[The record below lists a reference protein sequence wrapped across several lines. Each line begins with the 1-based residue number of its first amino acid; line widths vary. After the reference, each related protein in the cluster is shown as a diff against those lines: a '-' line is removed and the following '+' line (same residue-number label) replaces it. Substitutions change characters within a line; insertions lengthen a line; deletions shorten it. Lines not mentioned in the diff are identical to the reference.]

1 MATRMLPRVCGCYN
15 NILAKRAAAVISIPY
30 TTFFNP
36 STTFVKEARTM
47 TTSGTISGDE
57 DKSKASLRV
66 NLEKSSCPS
75 AGKPQQTPAGL
86 LFHCNSI
93 KPTLDDDDVVGEDE
107 LDNLIPKD
115 DDNLTELVTPPESNF
130 FIPQVKLH
138 DGDGM
143 KRKRVLVLCTG
154 GTLTMAP
161 DPEKGGSLAP
171 VQGALTEFMK
181 TMLELQNE
189 KMPDV
194 VVHEYTPLLDS
205 SDMGPPDW
213 SLLAKDIKANY
224 LHFDGFV
231 VLMGTDTMAYTA
243 TALSF
248 MLENLGKP
256 VVFTGSQI
264 PLAEPHTDARQN
276 LIMAL
281 IFAARDTP
289 ISEVTIFFHDKL
301 IRACRSTKGKHDLLR
316 LYYRFTCCDTFSQQS
331 LLSSKYWRASC
342 I

>member
-1 MATRMLPRVCGCYN
+1 MMAIRMLPRAFGN
-15 NILAKRAAAVISIPY
+15 HITKRTTAVIPY
-30 TTFFNP
+30 NTFFNP
-36 STTFVKEARTM
+36 STSFVKEARM
-47 TTSGTISGDE
+47 LTTSGIVSGDE
-57 DKSKASLRV
+57 DKSKIQLRV
-66 NLEKSSCPS
+66 KLENSSCPS

-86 LFHCNSI
+86 LFHSDSI
-93 KPTLDDDDVVGEDE
+93 KPPRLDDDDVVGGNE

-115 DDNLTELVTPPESNF
+115 DDNITELVTPPESNF

-181 TMLELQNE
+181 KSMLELQNE

-256 VVFTGSQI
+256 VIFTGSQI

-281 IFAARDTP
+281 IFAASDAP

-301 IRACRSTKGKHDLLR
+301 IRACRSTKGKHNSLR
-316 LYYRFTCCDTFSQQS
+316 LRVSFTLAI
-331 LLSSKYWRASC
+331 LL
-342 I
+342 

>member
-1 MATRMLPRVCGCYN
+1 MMAIRMLPRVCGN
-15 NILAKRAAAVISIPY
+15 NMTKRASTVISIPY
-30 TTFFNP
+30 ITFFNP
-36 STTFVKEARTM
+36 SSTCVKEARM
-47 TTSGTISGDE
+47 ITTSGTISGDE
-57 DKSKASLRV
+57 DKSKTSLRIK
-66 NLEKSSCPS
+66 LEKSSCPS
-75 AGKPQQTPAGL
+75 AGKPQQYPAGL
-86 LFHCNSI
+86 LFHYDSI
-93 KPTLDDDDVVGEDE
+93 KPTSLDDDDVVGENE
-107 LDNLIPKD
+107 LDNLIPKG
-115 DDNLTELVTPPESNF
+115 DDNITELVTPPESNF

-161 DPEKGGSLAP
+161 DPEKGGSLTP

-281 IFAARDTP
+281 IFAARDAP

-301 IRACRSTKGKHDLLR
+301 IRACRSTKGENALLR
-316 LYYRFTCCDTFSQQS
+316 LYVHFTRSIRFLNSCS
-331 LLSSKYWRASC
+331 LSSKYWRASC

>member
-1 MATRMLPRVCGCYN
+1 MLMSRVLCRYSLTCSRRALSAVLSSTSY
-15 NILAKRAAAVISIPY
+15 AVKRELSGG
-30 TTFFNP
+30 
-36 STTFVKEARTM
+36 STTNY
-47 TTSGTISGDE
+47 SGDSKDIIGKRE
-57 DKSKASLRV
+57 NTSKSVTRIK
-66 NLEKSSCPS
+66 LENSKCPS
-75 AGKPQQTPAGL
+75 AGEPQQTPAGL
-86 LFHCNSI
+86 LFHYDSI
-93 KPTLDDDDVVGEDE
+93 IPPKIDDDVVGENEFDH
-107 LDNLIPKD
+107 LIPKD
-115 DDNLTELVTPPESNF
+115 DDNITELVTPPESDF

-161 DPEKGGSLAP
+161 DPERGGALAP
-171 VQGALTEFMK
+171 VQGALTDFMK
-181 TMLELQNE
+181 SMLELSND

-194 VVHEYTPLLDS
+194 VVHEYKPLLDS

-213 SLLAKDIKANY
+213 AVLAKDIKANY

-248 MLENLGKP
+248 MLENLMKP
-256 VVFTGSQI
+256 VIFTGSQI

-281 IFAARDTP
+281 IFAAREVP
-289 ISEVTIFFHDKL
+289 ISEVTIFFHGKL
-301 IRACRSTKGKHDLLR
+301 IRACRSTKGML
-316 LYYRFTCCDTFSQQS
+316 
-331 LLSSKYWRASC
+331 
-342 I
+342 

>member
-1 MATRMLPRVCGCYN
+1 MQKMLLSTQKNVSVSMMLMLSRVCGCY
-15 NILAKRAAAVISIPY
+15 ITRRGASALL
-30 TTFFNP
+30 P
-36 STTFVKEARTM
+36 STSFPLKETRKLTN
-47 TTSGTISGDE
+47 GNVDE
-57 DKSKASLRV
+57 DKLLKTNSRIK
-66 NLEKSSCPS
+66 LENSICPS
-75 AGKPQQTPAGL
+75 AGEPQQKPAGL
-86 LFHCNSI
+86 LFDHPLNEMV
-93 KPTLDDDDVVGEDE
+93 DDAIGNEFHR
-107 LDNLIPKD
+107 LIPKD
-115 DDNLTELVTPPESNF
+115 DGNITELVTPPESQF

-138 DGDGM
+138 DKDGM

-161 DPEKGGSLAP
+161 NPEMEGALSP
-171 VQGALTEFMK
+171 VQGALTDYMK
-181 TMLELQNE
+181 SMLELTNE

-213 SLLAKDIKANY
+213 ALLAKDIQSNY

-256 VVFTGSQI
+256 VIFTGAQI
-264 PLAEPHTDARQN
+264 PLAQPHTDARQN

-281 IFAARDTP
+281 IFASREVP
-289 ISEVTIFFHDKL
+289 ISEVTIFFHGKL
-301 IRACRSTKGKHDLLR
+301 IRACRSTKGKRR
-316 LYYRFTCCDTFSQQS
+316 LSRFDSVIHFS
-331 LLSSKYWRASC
+331 L
-342 I
+342 

>member
-1 MATRMLPRVCGCYN
+1 MLSTRILPRICGRYYRAPAAVPCVRSLLRARMMAT
-15 NILAKRAAAVISIPY
+15 S
-30 TTFFNP
+30 
-36 STTFVKEARTM
+36 
-47 TTSGTISGDE
+47 TSGASSGE
-57 DKSKASLRV
+57 DKKSRLRIK
-66 NLEKSSCPS
+66 LENSTCPS

-86 LFHCNSI
+86 LFHYDSI
-93 KPTLDDDDVVGEDE
+93 IPPSFDDDVVGENE

-115 DDNLTELVTPPESNF
+115 DDNLTELVTPPESKF

-161 DPEKGGSLAP
+161 DPEKGGSLSP

-181 TMLELQNE
+181 KSMLELQHE

-213 SLLAKDIKANY
+213 ALLAKDIKANY

-231 VLMGTDTMAYTA
+231 VLMGTDTMSFTA
-243 TALSF
+243 SALSF
-248 MLENLGKP
+248 MLENLSKP
-256 VVFTGSQI
+256 VILTGSQI

-276 LIMAL
+276 LVMSL
-281 IFAARDTP
+281 IFAARDAP
-289 ISEVTIFFHDKL
+289 ISEVTIFFHGKL
-301 IRACRSTKGKHDLLR
+301 IRGCRSTKGKVDSYCVLHFR
-316 LYYRFTCCDTFSQQS
+316 SQQHMV
-331 LLSSKYWRASC
+331 
-342 I
+342 